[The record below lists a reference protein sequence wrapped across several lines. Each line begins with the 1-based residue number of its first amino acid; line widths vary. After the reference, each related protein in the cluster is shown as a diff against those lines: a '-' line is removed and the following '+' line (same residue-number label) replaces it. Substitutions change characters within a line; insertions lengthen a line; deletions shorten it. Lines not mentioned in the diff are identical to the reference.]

1 MNTIERVRT
10 EMHGGL
16 RFAVRGAFDS
26 SVCQEVAVKRCYER
40 PRLGFVVRDG
50 ETWLDCGANI
60 GAFAVWAE
68 RKHNARV
75 FAYEACEENTAVARQ
90 NLSLNQCRSVVRTA
104 FVTARSNGVTSVSFN
119 PRTPARSSAKSQGEQ
134 RFVPNVSLAEEIE
147 KHSPQGLK
155 IDIEGGEFA
164 LLDTGIPLQGL
175 RAIAIEY
182 HFRFDKDCEK
192 ARRRIAPL
200 LAHFRHNSIPKTF
213 FTHDTWP
220 AWQDA
225 ILFFWS

>member
-1 MNTIERVRT
+1 MNTNERIRIEV
-10 EMHGGL
+10 HGDL
-16 RFAVRGAFDS
+16 QFAVRGEFDS

-60 GAFAVWAE
+60 GAFAIWAE
-68 RKHNARV
+68 RRRKARV
-75 FAYEACEENTAVARQ
+75 FAYEACEENATLARQ
-90 NLSLNQCRSVVRTA
+90 NIALNQCCSVVQTG
-104 FVTARSNGVTSVSFN
+104 FITARSGGVTSVNFN
-119 PRTPARSSAKSQGEQ
+119 QRTPARSSAKAQGIQ
-134 RFVPNVSLAEEIE
+134 RFVRNMSLAEEIA

-164 LLDTGIPLQGL
+164 LLDAGIPLQGL
-175 RAIAIEY
+175 RAMAIEY

-192 ARRRIAPL
+192 ARMRIAPL
-200 LAHFRHNSIPKTF
+200 IAHFRHNSIPKTV